1 MYSWFWGLMFMKR
14 IVSIDMMIGGI
25 CMMSCFACSKKP
37 RSIGENEPFI
47 VQRRESA
54 SFLI

>member
-1 MYSWFWGLMFMKR
+1 MFYMFRGLVVMKK
-14 IVSIDMMIGGI
+14 IVSTDMMMGGI
-25 CMMSCFACSKKP
+25 CMMSCFVCLKKP
-37 RSIGENEPFI
+37 RSIGKNEPFI